1 MVEEE
6 RPDASKADSGAPEM
20 VPAAAEVDDVDA
32 QELLNAAN
40 RAIAAVRRH
49 AAELFRDKR
58 QHGGTEDE
66 QAGAQPPS
74 E

>member
-1 MVEEE
+1 MEEE
-6 RPDASKADSGAPEM
+6 RSDASKADPGAPET
-20 VPAAAEVDDVDA
+20 VPAAAEADDVDA
-32 QELLNAAN
+32 QELLNAAT

-58 QHGGTEDE
+58 QHGGNEDE
-66 QAGAQPPS
+66 RADAQPPS

>member
-1 MVEEE
+1 MDEE
-6 RPDASKADSGAPEM
+6 RSDASKAESGAPET

-32 QELLNAAN
+32 QELLNAAS
-40 RAIAAVRRH
+40 RAIATVRRH

-58 QHGGTEDE
+58 HHDSKEGE
-66 QAGAQPPS
+66 QADAQPPS